1 VGMPLIINGKT
12 IDDGAVDAEFASIK
26 SFHERMNN
34 VSCCERDPEF
44 RQTARENVVGRVLLA
59 EEAVRVVDPP
69 SAQEVDAALEQ
80 LKQQHGGEG
89 QFYAAMGIGPDQI
102 DFVKQD
108 LDVGIRVNKL
118 LDRLME
124 GEAEPS
130 EAQLREFYEKHLAT
144 FTTPEERR
152 ASHISKGVSRMASR
166 DGLLDEFA
174 AVREKLMEGADFD
187 ALAKE
192 HSDRGSDLV
201 DLGYFRRGDLP
212 EDVEIVAF
220 TMRPGE
226 ISPVFSSSVG
236 VHIVKLVDVR
246 RAAARPFEEA
256 REDVKRLYL
265 EERKRE
271 KAQELVAKLRERAV
285 IEDVP
290 MELGVEDGEVASSAN
305 QS

>member
-1 VGMPLIINGKT
+1 MPLIINGKT
-12 IDDGAVDAEFASIK
+12 IDDGALDAEFASIK
-26 SFHERMNN
+26 SYHERMNN

-44 RQTARENVVGRVLLA
+44 RQTARENVIGRVLLA
-59 EEAVRVVDPP
+59 EEAVRVMEPP
-69 SAQEVDAALEQ
+69 SEQEVDAELEQ
-80 LKQQHGGEG
+80 LKKQHGGEG

-108 LDVGIRVNKL
+108 LDVGIRINKL
-118 LDRLME
+118 LERLMV
-124 GEAEPS
+124 GEAEPTTA
-130 EAQLREFYEKHLAT
+130 ELREFYDRHIAT

-166 DGLLDEFA
+166 EGLLDEFA
-174 AVREKLMEGADFD
+174 AVREELMDGADFE

-192 HSDRGSDLV
+192 HSDRGSDLI

-212 EDVEIVAF
+212 EEVEIVSF

-246 RAAARPFEEA
+246 KPAARPFDEA

-265 EERKRE
+265 EEKRRQ
-271 KAQELVAKLRERAV
+271 KAQELVAKLRESAV
-285 IEDVP
+285 IEEAP
-290 MELGVEDGEVASSAN
+290 MDGGVEDGEVSERK
-305 QS
+305 